1 MAGWS
6 LCDVIGQL
14 GRANLQVALPMA
26 VTMTLVLCQPSLSRA
41 TDQDPARTGAAL
53 RSDRAE
59 AVRVPLSKRP
69 RPLTLDRRIELLTKE
84 LDLNEAQQ
92 TEVRKL
98 LLSQRDQVTRLWND
112 TSVPAP
118 YRVNAT
124 QAISEQTADR
134 IRALLDDKQR
144 KRYNS
149 PKPAHLPPAD
159 PSQRTVEDWMQA
171 VNAK

>member
-6 LCDVIGQL
+6 LCRVVGQL
-14 GRANLQVALPMA
+14 GRANLQFALPMA
-26 VTMTLVLCQPSLSRA
+26 VTMTLVLCHPSLSRA
-41 TDQDPARTGAAL
+41 TDQEPARAGGAL
-53 RSDRAE
+53 GSDRAE
-59 AVRVPLSKRP
+59 VVGVPRSKRP
-69 RPLTLDRRIELLTKE
+69 KPLTLDRRIELLTKE
-84 LDLNEAQQ
+84 LDLSEAQQ

-98 LLSQRDQVTRLWND
+98 LLSQRDQVARLWNN
-112 TSVPAP
+112 TSVAAP
-118 YRVNAT
+118 YRISAT

-144 KRYNS
+144 KHYNS
-149 PKPAHLPPAD
+149 PKPSHPPVD